1 MLTLFRSLT
10 GEDWNGIMHVFLAEG
25 SQMAVFYFLTFTL
38 ISNFILLNLV
48 VAVILENFA
57 DFMDPGDPTETGKE
71 SDHVLMNK
79 FREGWLEVDTKT
91 ELVIP
96 DFMIVKLLYALEPP
110 LGFKGLREPIFHPV
124 KGNFE
129 QLLKHTQFMV
139 DYVRELNIYTTSDGN
154 MHYVS
159 SLRPHQ
165 LFSFQN
171 FRNVA
176 LTPIAFAERSPS
188 MTNRRDSLTC

>member
-96 DFMIVKLLYALEPP
+96 DFMIVKLL
-110 LGFKGLREPIFHPV
+110 
-124 KGNFE
+124 
-129 QLLKHTQFMV
+129 
-139 DYVRELNIYTTSDGN
+139 
-154 MHYVS
+154 
-159 SLRPHQ
+159 
-165 LFSFQN
+165 
-171 FRNVA
+171 
-176 LTPIAFAERSPS
+176 
-188 MTNRRDSLTC
+188 